1 MAAQA
6 RARPRNFSRQF
17 WPVLRHAISEC
28 CLIIMLIATAMLSYM
43 ATTFARMCR
52 LWSPCML
59 CSRLDRFLHG
69 KAWFSDELVCA
80 AHRLEISRLSY
91 CQSHSKLACSD
102 DMCDRCLLSC
112 TTSDGK
118 PSNLTDMN
126 VMEKV
131 KPRSRSRHKQ
141 LCSCCSMRFKKAPNS
156 HRSSEVANSRFLDD
170 DMNKVTSISMASVG
184 HSSDDDSDHLPFEGY
199 RKLKVGHDSESEIH
213 ILDSDD
219 DVGNAIP
226 HGARGVPVDISS
238 RDVQLQPMISGANG
252 LSMLPSDNTVMTKPK
267 QSLNTARH
275 ADSQST
281 ATKVAEFL
289 DPSIG
294 HGLDEINWSQ
304 INANASDS
312 NDDVQSK
319 AMPEQVC
326 AEHPKDK
333 TFLVG
338 IEKIGDSFEGVSGSP
353 DEEAMNDFAAST
365 NAGTSSSADAHMY
378 RNNSLKNTSGS
389 RGYLKSPR
397 LSEII
402 SARDTNSK
410 TNEEVKTFLSQ
421 LSSARGFD
429 GPFSEMTASPRIST
443 QIDEYRQY
451 DATGMAP
458 FLDRNNSN
466 LDPFDV
472 NATSDDEGESSIE
485 RLKQQAEVNRKKM
498 SMLYKELEAERSA
511 SAVAASEAMA
521 MINRLQEEK
530 AGMHMEALQYL
541 RMMEEQAD
549 HDQEAIEKL
558 NDLLTE
564 REKELLDLEAEL
576 DGYRSRLHDEPFDVG
591 NFNAIDGAIPFGVLN
606 GSDFMR
612 HTMFDFEDEKTKIL
626 DSLRILEESLGMSS
640 MNRLDLGGTND
651 TLQNGPLRDHLVSS
665 EYLQSSELGTSQ
677 VPGED
682 LISVSVS
689 SQQNN
694 ESQSVEN
701 QKSSPSC
708 SQLNDANNCFMTSV
722 KHDISL
728 LNTRF
733 KALEADQNFLKQ
745 ILSSLNCSSDG
756 VQYIQEITS
765 HLREL
770 RRIMAE
776 QRDMTLL

>member
-28 CLIIMLIATAMLSYM
+28 CLIIMLVATAMLSYM

-52 LWSPCML
+52 LRSPCML

-69 KAWFSDELVCA
+69 KAWFSEELVCA

-91 CQSHSKLACSD
+91 CQSHNKLACSD
-102 DMCDRCLLSC
+102 DMCDTCLLSC

-118 PSNLTDMN
+118 PSDLTNMN
-126 VMEKV
+126 VKEKV
-131 KPRSRSRHKQ
+131 KSRSRSRHKQ
-141 LCSCCSMRFKKAPNS
+141 PCSCCSVRFKKALNS
-156 HRSSEVANSRFLDD
+156 HRLSQAANSRFLDD
-170 DMNKVTSISMASVG
+170 DMSKVTSISMASVG
-184 HSSDDDSDHLPFEGY
+184 HSSDGDSDHLPFEGY

-213 ILDSDD
+213 TLDSDD
-219 DVGNAIP
+219 DVGNAIT
-226 HGARGVPVDISS
+226 HGARGVAVDISS
-238 RDVQLQPMISGANG
+238 RDVQPQPIISGANG
-252 LSMLPSDNTVMTKPK
+252 LSMLSSDNTVTTKPK
-267 QSLNTARH
+267 QLLNTARH

-281 ATKVAEFL
+281 ATKVAESL

-294 HGLDEINWSQ
+294 HGLDEINWGQ
-304 INANASDS
+304 INANASD
-312 NDDVQSK
+312 NNVDVQSK

-326 AEHPKDK
+326 AGHPKEK
-333 TFLVG
+333 TFVVG
-338 IEKIGDSFEGVSGSP
+338 IEEIGDSFEGVSGNP
-353 DEEAMNDFAAST
+353 DEAATNDFAAST
-365 NAGTSSSADAHMY
+365 NAGTSSSADAHLY
-378 RNNSLKNTSGS
+378 RDNSLKNTSGS

-472 NATSDDEGESSIE
+472 NATSEDEGEVSVE

-576 DGYRSRLHDEPFDVG
+576 EGYRSRLHDEPFDVG
-591 NFNAIDGAIPFGVLN
+591 NFNAIDGAIPFGVLD

-626 DSLRILEESLGMSS
+626 DSLHILEESLGMSS
-640 MNRLDLGGTND
+640 INRLDLGDTND
-651 TLQNGPLRDHLVSS
+651 TLQNGPLRYHIVSS
-665 EYLQSSELGTSQ
+665 QYLQSSELGTSQ

-682 LISVSVS
+682 LIGVSVS
-689 SQQNN
+689 SQQNDEN
-694 ESQSVEN
+694 QSVEN

-708 SQLNDANNCFMTSV
+708 SQFNDAKNCSMTSV

-765 HLREL
+765 HLREM

-776 QRDMTLL
+776 QRDTTLL

>member
-1 MAAQA
+1 MAPQA

-28 CLIIMLIATAMLSYM
+28 CLIIMLVATAVLSYM
-43 ATTFARMCR
+43 ATRFARMCR
-52 LWSPCML
+52 LRSPCML

-69 KAWFSDELVCA
+69 KAWFSEELVCT

-91 CQSHSKLACSD
+91 CQSHKKLTHSD
-102 DMCDRCLLSC
+102 DMCDKCLLSC

-118 PSNLTDMN
+118 PCNLTNMN
-126 VMEKV
+126 VKEKV
-131 KPRSRSRHKQ
+131 RSRPRCRHKQ
-141 LCSCCSMRFKKAPNS
+141 LCSCCSVSFKKTRNS
-156 HRSSEVANSRFLDD
+156 HRLSEVATSRFPGD
-170 DMNKVTSISMASVG
+170 DMSKERSITMANVG
-184 HSSDDDSDHLPFEGY
+184 HSSDDDSDHLPFESY

-213 ILDSDD
+213 ISDSDD
-219 DVGNAIP
+219 DDGNAIL
-226 HGARGVPVDISS
+226 HEARGANDISS
-238 RDVQLQPMISGANG
+238 RDVQLQPMISSANG
-252 LSMLPSDNTVMTKPK
+252 LSMLPSDNTVMKKPM
-267 QSLNTARH
+267 QQLNTARYTG
-275 ADSQST
+275 SQSSG
-281 ATKVAEFL
+281 TKVAKSS
-289 DPSIG
+289 DRAIG
-294 HGLDEINWSQ
+294 HGLDEISWSQ
-304 INANASDS
+304 INTNASD
-312 NDDVQSK
+312 NIDMQSR

-326 AEHPKDK
+326 AEHPKEK

-338 IEKIGDSFEGVSGSP
+338 IKEVGDSFEGVSGSP
-353 DEEAMNDFAAST
+353 DEEVMNDFAAPA
-365 NAGTSSSADAHMY
+365 NAGTSSSADAHVN
-378 RNNSLKNTSGS
+378 RNNSMKNTSRS

-421 LSSARGFD
+421 LSSAQGFD
-429 GPFSEMTASPRIST
+429 GLLNETITSPRIST
-443 QIDEYRQY
+443 QMDEYRQY

-458 FLDRNNSN
+458 FLERNNSN
-466 LDPFDV
+466 LEPFDV
-472 NATSDDEGESSIE
+472 NATSEDEGESSIE
-485 RLKQQAEVNRKKM
+485 RFKQQAEANRKKM

-576 DGYRSRLHDEPFDVG
+576 EGYRSRLHDEPFDVG
-591 NFNAIDGAIPFGVLN
+591 NFSATDGAMAFGILD

-612 HTMFDFEDEKTKIL
+612 HTMFDFEDEKAKIL
-626 DSLRILEESLGMSS
+626 DSLHRLEETLGMSS
-640 MNRLDLGGTND
+640 TNRLDLGGTND

-665 EYLQSSELGTSQ
+665 SQYLQDSEFGTSQ
-677 VPGED
+677 LPWEH
-682 LISVSVS
+682 LISESVS
-689 SQQNN
+689 SQQNDEN
-694 ESQSVEN
+694 LSVEN

-708 SQLNDANNCFMTSV
+708 SDLYDAKSCSITDV

-745 ILSSLNCSSDG
+745 ILSSLNCTSDG
-756 VQYIQEITS
+756 LQYIQEITS

-776 QRDMTLL
+776 QRDMTVL

>member
-6 RARPRNFSRQF
+6 RAGPRKFSRQF
-17 WPVLRHAISEC
+17 WPLLRHAISEC
-28 CLIIMLIATAMLSYM
+28 CLIIMLVATAVLSYM
-43 ATTFARMCR
+43 AT
-52 LWSPCML
+52 
-59 CSRLDRFLHG
+59 
-69 KAWFSDELVCA
+69 
-80 AHRLEISRLSY
+80 RLEISRLSY
-91 CQSHSKLACSD
+91 CQSHNKLACSD
-102 DMCDRCLLSC
+102 DMCDKCLLSC

-118 PSNLTDMN
+118 PSNLANLN
-126 VMEKV
+126 VKEKV
-131 KPRSRSRHKQ
+131 KSRPRSRHKQ
-141 LCSCCSMRFKKAPNS
+141 LCSCCSVRFKKSWNS
-156 HRSSEVANSRFLDD
+156 HKLSEVANSRFPGDD
-170 DMNKVTSISMASVG
+170 VSKVRSIAMASVG
-184 HSSDDDSDHLPFEGY
+184 HSSDDSDHLAFEGY

-213 ILDSDD
+213 ISDSDD
-219 DVGNAIP
+219 DVGHTIL
-226 HGARGVPVDISS
+226 HEARGVAIDISS
-238 RDVQLQPMISGANG
+238 RDVQLQPMISGANS
-252 LSMLPSDNTVMTKPK
+252 LSMLPSDNTVTTKPK
-267 QSLNTARH
+267 QPLNTARDT
-275 ADSQST
+275 DSQSSG
-281 ATKVAEFL
+281 TKVAKSL
-289 DPSIG
+289 DRAIG

-304 INANASDS
+304 INANSSD
-312 NDDVQSK
+312 NNIDMQPK
-319 AMPEQVC
+319 AMPAQVC
-326 AEHPKDK
+326 AEHPKEK

-338 IEKIGDSFEGVSGSP
+338 IEEVGDSFEGVPGSP
-353 DEEAMNDFAAST
+353 DEEVMNDFAASA
-365 NAGTSSSADAHMY
+365 NAGTSSSAGTHIN
-378 RNNSLKNTSGS
+378 RNNSVKNASGS

-410 TNEEVKTFLSQ
+410 TNQEVKTFLSQ
-421 LSSARGFD
+421 LSARGFD
-429 GPFSEMTASPRIST
+429 VPINEMTASPRIST

-458 FLDRNNSN
+458 FLERNNSN
-466 LDPFDV
+466 LEPFDV
-472 NATSDDEGESSIE
+472 NATSEDEGESSIE

-576 DGYRSRLHDEPFDVG
+576 EGYRSRLHDEPFDVG
-591 NFNAIDGAIPFGVLN
+591 NFSATDGALAFGVLD

-612 HTMFDFEDEKTKIL
+612 HTMFDFEDEKAKIL
-626 DSLRILEESLGMSS
+626 DSLHRLEETLGMFSL
-640 MNRLDLGGTND
+640 NRLDLGGTND
-651 TLQNGPLRDHLVSS
+651 TLQNGPLRDHLVSTS
-665 EYLQSSELGTSQ
+665 QYLQNSEMGTSQ
-677 VPGED
+677 MPQEHA
-682 LISVSVS
+682 ISLSVS
-689 SQQNN
+689 SPQNN
-694 ESQSVEN
+694 ENQYVEN
-701 QKSSPSC
+701 QTSSPSC
-708 SQLNDANNCFMTSV
+708 SQLDDAKNCSLTSV

-770 RRIMAE
+770 RIIMAE
-776 QRDMTLL
+776 QRDMPVL